1 MRKTDN
7 VITYIVSII
16 VIYVFI
22 GLILAI
28 WLELVFNVSN
38 IFTYLVGWLLFWPV
52 LIIVIAVHQSIRF
65 IKNIKG
71 K

>member
-28 WLELVFNVSN
+28 WLELVFDVLS

>member
-7 VITYIVSII
+7 VITYIVAII

-28 WLELVFNVSN
+28 WLELVFNVLN